1 MDGII
6 DRKQA
11 SKVKYAVPTIP
22 SLSSQEFMGK
32 FCIIANNF
40 INDGAVIVEWHYHN
54 ENKW

>member
-6 DRKQA
+6 DRKQT

-40 INDGAVIVEWHYHN
+40 INDGAVIVE
-54 ENKW
+54 